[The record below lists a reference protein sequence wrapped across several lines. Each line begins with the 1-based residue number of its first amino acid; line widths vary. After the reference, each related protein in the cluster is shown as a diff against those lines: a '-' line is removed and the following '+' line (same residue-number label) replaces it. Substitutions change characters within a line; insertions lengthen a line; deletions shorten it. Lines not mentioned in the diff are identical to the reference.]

1 MSDNTSTLL
10 DKIRSKQAK
19 VCVVGLGYVGVPLA
33 VASAQ
38 AGFRVAGVD
47 VEKEKVAL
55 INKGICYVEDAYSE
69 KHLPDL
75 VKAGSINATESLQNG
90 VTFSDIVIVCVPT
103 PLDAKGKPDLSFLR
117 SVAKGLSKNLGG
129 FKLVIVESTSFPG
142 TTKDIFQ
149 PLLEQNGRRPEKDF
163 ALVYSP
169 ERIDYGNAKFGVRNI
184 PKVVGGIN
192 EESTRL
198 GAEFYRTILDAPVI
212 TVGSPSVAE
221 ATKMLE
227 NIFRYVNIALVN
239 ELAVLHE
246 TLGVDFVEAINAA
259 ATKPFGFMAHYPG
272 PGVGGHCIPKDPFYL
287 VFKARQAGFTLRLVS
302 ASKAV
307 NKMMPIHTI
316 DRLAKMLKTQKKT
329 LTNATVVVW
338 GLAYKG
344 EVKDTR
350 RSPSLELLK
359 LLKQSRAKIRVFD
372 PYVPQVIVGGKIYY
386 SGSSEFESVRDA
398 DALIIATAH
407 NAFRSVDLSEI
418 KKLMHDTPI
427 LFDTRNI
434 RTRQECEEAGFT
446 YLATGRP

>member
-1 MSDNTSTLL
+1 MSENKTALL
-10 DKIRSKQAK
+10 DKIMSKKAK
-19 VCVVGLGYVGVPLA
+19 VCVVGLGYVGVPLS

-38 AGFRVAGVD
+38 AGFGVIGVD
-47 VEKEKVAL
+47 VEKEKVSM

-69 KHLPDL
+69 KYLPDL
-75 VKAGSINATESLQNG
+75 VRAGLISATNSLSDAA
-90 VTFSDIVIVCVPT
+90 TSSDIVIVCVPT
-103 PLDAKGKPDLSFLR
+103 PLNHKGDPDLSFLK
-117 SVAKGLSKNLGG
+117 SVAKDLSRNLSR

-142 TTKDIFQ
+142 TTTDIFQ
-149 PLLEQNGRRPEKDF
+149 PLLQRNGKRPENDF

-192 EESTRL
+192 DASTQL
-198 GAEFYRTILDAPVI
+198 GAEFYKAILDAPVV

-246 TLGVDFVEAINAA
+246 TLEVDFIEAISAA
-259 ATKPFGFMAHYPG
+259 ATKPFGFMPHYPG

-287 VFKARQAGFTLRLVS
+287 VYRAKQAGFPLRLVS

-307 NKMMPIHTI
+307 NKMMPVHTI
-316 DRLAKMLKTQKKT
+316 ERLALALKAVKKS
-329 LTNATVVVW
+329 LPNVTVVVW

-359 LLKQSRAKIRVFD
+359 LLKQSGAKIRVFD
-372 PYVPQVIVGGKIYY
+372 PYVPRVTVGGKEYE
-386 SGSSEFESVRDA
+386 SNGSQTESVRNA

-407 NAFRSVDLSEI
+407 NAFRSFDLSKI
-418 KKLMHDTPI
+418 KSIMRNNPI
-427 LFDTRNI
+427 LFDTRNL
-434 RTRQECEEAGFT
+434 RTRSESEEVGFT

>member
-1 MSDNTSTLL
+1 MNGNTAALS
-10 DKIRSKQAK
+10 DKIRSKTAK

-38 AGFRVAGVD
+38 AGFGVTGVD
-47 VEKEKVAL
+47 VEKDKVAM

-69 KHLPDL
+69 KHLPGL
-75 VKAGSINATESLQNG
+75 VRAGSISATESLSEGANG
-90 VTFSDIVIVCVPT
+90 SDIVIVCVPT
-103 PLDAKGKPDLSFLR
+103 PLNGKGEPDLSFLR
-117 SVAKGLSKNLGG
+117 SVAKNLSKDIAG
-129 FKLVIVESTSFPG
+129 FKLIIVESTSFPG
-142 TTKDIFQ
+142 TTSDIFQ
-149 PLLEQNGRRPEKDF
+149 PLLERNGRKPDRDF

-192 EESTRL
+192 DGSTQL
-198 GAEFYRTILDAPVI
+198 GSEFYKAILDAPVV

-246 TLGVDFVEAINAA
+246 TLGVDFIEAINAA
-259 ATKPFGFMAHYPG
+259 ATKPFGFMPHYPG

-287 VFKARQAGFTLRLVS
+287 VFKAKQAGFALRLVS

-307 NKMMPIHTI
+307 NKMMPVHTI
-316 DRLAKMLKTQKKT
+316 ERLATALKASKKS
-329 LTNATVVVW
+329 LPNATVVVW

-359 LLKQSRAKIRVFD
+359 LLRQSRAKIRVFD
-372 PYVPQVIVGGKIYY
+372 PYVPRMTMGAKVYE
-386 SGSSEFESVRDA
+386 STSSETESVRDA

-407 NAFRSVDLSEI
+407 NAFRNVDLLKI
-418 KKLMHDTPI
+418 RGLMSNRPI
-427 LFDTRNI
+427 LYDTRNL
-434 RTRQECEEAGFT
+434 RTRKECEEAGFT

>member
-1 MSDNTSTLL
+1 MSADAVALL
-10 DKIRSKQAK
+10 DKIRSKKAR

-38 AGFRVAGVD
+38 AGFGVMGVD
-47 VEKEKVAL
+47 VEKEKVSM
-55 INKGICYVEDAYSE
+55 INNGICYVEDAYSE
-69 KHLPDL
+69 RHLPEL
-75 VKAGSINATESLQNG
+75 VRAGSISATENLSEGASSAN
-90 VTFSDIVIVCVPT
+90 IVIVCVPT
-103 PLDAKGKPDLSFLR
+103 PLDAEGEPDLSFLK
-117 SVAKGLSKNLGG
+117 SVARNLSKNLSG

-142 TTKDIFQ
+142 TTTDIFQ
-149 PLLEQNGRRPEKDF
+149 PLLERSGKKPDRDF
-163 ALVYSP
+163 AIVYSP
-169 ERIDYGNAKFGVRNI
+169 ERIDYGNARFGVRNI

-192 EESTRL
+192 DESTRL
-198 GAEFYRTILDAPVI
+198 GAEFYKSILDAPVV

-259 ATKPFGFMAHYPG
+259 ATKPFGFMPHYPG

-287 VFKARQAGFTLRLVS
+287 VYKAKQAGFPLRLVS

-307 NKMMPIHTI
+307 NKMMPVHTI
-316 DRLAKMLKTQKKT
+316 ERLALALKAVNKSLPNT
-329 LTNATVVVW
+329 TVVVW

-350 RSPSLELLK
+350 RSPSLEL
-359 LLKQSRAKIRVFD
+359 QSRAKIRVFD
-372 PYVPQVIVGGKIYY
+372 PYVPRVTVGGKEYE
-386 SGSSEFESVRDA
+386 SNRSEIESVRDA

-407 NAFRSVDLSEI
+407 NAFRSFDLSKI
-418 KKLMHDTPI
+418 RSLMRSNPI
-427 LFDTRNI
+427 LFDTRNL
-434 RTRQECEEAGFT
+434 RTRSESEEVGFT

>member
-1 MSDNTSTLL
+1 MS
-10 DKIRSKQAK
+10 KKAK
-19 VCVVGLGYVGVPLA
+19 VCVVGLGYVGVPLT

-38 AGFRVAGVD
+38 AGFDVIGVD
-47 VEKEKVAL
+47 MEKEKVSM

-69 KHLPDL
+69 KYLPDL
-75 VKAGSINATESLQNG
+75 VRAGLISATNSLPDG
-90 VTFSDIVIVCVPT
+90 ATSSDIVIVCVPT
-103 PLDAKGKPDLSFLR
+103 PLNPKGDPDLSFLK
-117 SVAKGLSKNLGG
+117 SVAKDLSKNLSG

-142 TTKDIFQ
+142 TTTDIFQ
-149 PLLEQNGRRPEKDF
+149 PLLQRKGKSPEKDF

-192 EESTRL
+192 DESTQL
-198 GAEFYRTILDAPVI
+198 GAEFYKAILDAPVV

-239 ELAVLHE
+239 ELAILHE
-246 TLGVDFVEAINAA
+246 TLGVDFIEAISAA
-259 ATKPFGFMAHYPG
+259 ATKPFGFMPHYPG

-287 VFKARQAGFTLRLVS
+287 VFKAKQAGFLLRLVS
-302 ASKAV
+302 ASKTV
-307 NKMMPIHTI
+307 NKMMPVHTI
-316 DRLAKMLKTQKKT
+316 DRLAKALRTGKKS
-329 LTNATVVVW
+329 LPNAIVVVW

-350 RSPSLELLK
+350 RSPSIELLK

-372 PYVPQVIVGGKIYY
+372 PYVPRVIVGGKTYE
-386 SGSSEFESVRDA
+386 SSSSEIESVRDA
-398 DALIIATAH
+398 DALMIATAH
-407 NAFRSVDLSEI
+407 NAFRTVDLSKI
-418 KKLMHDTPI
+418 RSLMRDRPI
-427 LFDTRNI
+427 LYDTRNL
-434 RTRQECEEAGFT
+434 RTRRECEEAGFT

>member
-1 MSDNTSTLL
+1 MNENTTALS
-10 DKIRSKQAK
+10 DKIRSKKAK

-38 AGFRVAGVD
+38 AGFAVIGVD
-47 VEKEKVAL
+47 VEKEKVSM

-69 KHLPDL
+69 KHLPEL
-75 VKAGSINATESLQNG
+75 VKAGLISATDSISDGSTS
-90 VTFSDIVIVCVPT
+90 SDIVIVCVPT
-103 PLDAKGKPDLSFLR
+103 PLNHKGDPDLSFLK
-117 SVAKGLSKNLGG
+117 SVAKDLSKNLSG

-142 TTKDIFQ
+142 TTTDIFQ
-149 PLLEQNGRRPEKDF
+149 PLLQRNGKSPEKDF

-192 EESTRL
+192 DESTQL
-198 GAEFYRTILDAPVI
+198 GAEFYKTILEAPVV

-246 TLGVDFVEAINAA
+246 TLGVDFIEAISAA
-259 ATKPFGFMAHYPG
+259 ATKPFGFMPHYPG

-287 VFKARQAGFTLRLVS
+287 VFKAKQAGFLLRLVS

-307 NKMMPIHTI
+307 NKMMPVHTI
-316 DRLAKMLKTQKKT
+316 DRLAKALKTDKKS
-329 LTNATVVVW
+329 LPNATVVVW

-372 PYVPQVIVGGKIYY
+372 PYVPRVMVGGKTYE
-386 SGSSEFESVRDA
+386 SSNSEIESVRDA
-398 DALIIATAH
+398 DALMIATAH
-407 NAFRSVDLSEI
+407 NAFRTVDLSKI
-418 KKLMHDTPI
+418 RSLMRDRPI
-427 LFDTRNI
+427 LYDTRNL
-434 RTRQECEEAGFT
+434 RTRRECEEAGFT

>member
-1 MSDNTSTLL
+1 LRADAVALL
-10 DKIRSKQAK
+10 DKIKSKKAR

-38 AGFRVAGVD
+38 AGFGVIGVD
-47 VEKEKVAL
+47 VEKEKVSM

-69 KHLPDL
+69 RHLPKL
-75 VKAGSINATESLQNG
+75 VRAGSISATKNLSEGATSSN
-90 VTFSDIVIVCVPT
+90 IVIVCVPT
-103 PLDAKGKPDLSFLR
+103 PLDAKGEPDLSFLK
-117 SVAKGLSKNLGG
+117 SVARNLSKNLSG

-142 TTKDIFQ
+142 TTTDIFQ
-149 PLLEQNGRRPEKDF
+149 PLLERSGKKPERDF

-192 EESTRL
+192 DDSTRL
-198 GAEFYRTILDAPVI
+198 GAEFYKSILDAPVV

-259 ATKPFGFMAHYPG
+259 ATKPFGFMPHYPG

-287 VFKARQAGFTLRLVS
+287 VYKAKQAGFPLRLVS

-307 NKMMPIHTI
+307 NKMMPVHTI
-316 DRLAKMLKTQKKT
+316 ERLAMALAAVKKS
-329 LTNATVVVW
+329 LPNATVVVW

-372 PYVPQVIVGGKIYY
+372 PYVPRVTVGGKEYE
-386 SGSSEFESVRDA
+386 SDSSETESVRDA

-407 NAFRSVDLSEI
+407 NVFRGFDLSKI
-418 KKLMHDTPI
+418 KSLMHNRPI
-427 LFDTRNI
+427 LFDTRNL
-434 RTRQECEEAGFT
+434 RTRSESEEAGFT

>member
-1 MSDNTSTLL
+1 LNENTAVLL
-10 DKIRSKQAK
+10 DKIRSKLAK

-38 AGFRVAGVD
+38 AGFGVIGVD
-47 VEKEKVAL
+47 VERDKVSM

-69 KHLPDL
+69 KHLPEL
-75 VKAGSINATESLQNG
+75 VRAGSISATENLSNG
-90 VTFSDIVIVCVPT
+90 ATFSDIVIVCVPT
-103 PLDAKGKPDLSFLR
+103 PLDAQGEPDLSFLR
-117 SVAKGLSKNLGG
+117 SVGRGLSKNLAG

-149 PLLEQNGRRPEKDF
+149 PLLERNGKRPEKDF

-184 PKVVGGIN
+184 PKVVGGID
-192 EESTRL
+192 EDSTSL
-198 GAEFYRTILDAPVI
+198 GAEFYRAILDAPVV

-227 NIFRYVNIALVN
+227 NVFRYVNIALVN

-246 TLGVDFVEAINAA
+246 TLDVDFIEAIDAA
-259 ATKPFGFMAHYPG
+259 ATKPFGFMPHYPG

-287 VFKARQAGFTLRLVS
+287 VFRAKKAGFSLHLVS

-307 NKMMPIHTI
+307 NKMMPAHTI
-316 DRLAKMLKTQKKT
+316 ERLAKALKTGKKS
-329 LTNATVVVW
+329 LLNSTVVIW

-359 LLKQSRAKIRVFD
+359 LLKRARAKIRVFD
-372 PYVPQVIVGGKIYY
+372 PYVPRVMVGGKAYES
-386 SGSSEFESVRDA
+386 SGSEIESVRDA

-407 NAFRSVDLSEI
+407 NSFRSVDLSKI
-418 KKLMHDTPI
+418 RSLMRDNPI
-427 LFDTRNI
+427 LYDTRNL
-434 RTRQECEEAGFT
+434 RNRRECEEAGFT

>member
-1 MSDNTSTLL
+1 L
-10 DKIRSKQAK
+10 DKIRSKNAK

-38 AGFRVAGVD
+38 AGFGVIGVD
-47 VEKEKVAL
+47 VEKEKVSM

-75 VKAGSINATESLQNG
+75 VRAGLISATDSLSDG
-90 VTFSDIVIVCVPT
+90 ATSSDIVIVCVPT
-103 PLDAKGKPDLSFLR
+103 PLNAKSEPDLSFLR
-117 SVAKGLSKNLGG
+117 SVAKGLSKNLTG

-149 PLLEQNGRRPEKDF
+149 PLLERNGKKPEKDF

-184 PKVVGGIN
+184 PKVVGGID
-192 EESTRL
+192 EESTSL
-198 GAEFYRTILDAPVI
+198 GVEFYMAILDAPVV
-212 TVGSPSVAE
+212 TVGNTSVAE

-246 TLGVDFVEAINAA
+246 TLGVDFIEAINAA
-259 ATKPFGFMAHYPG
+259 ATKPFGFMPHYPG
-272 PGVGGHCIPKDPFYL
+272 PGIGGHCIPKDPFYL
-287 VFKARQAGFTLRLVS
+287 VFKAKQAGLSLRLVS

-307 NKMMPIHTI
+307 NKMMPVHTI
-316 DRLAKMLKTQKKT
+316 ERLDSALRANRKSLAK
-329 LTNATVVVW
+329 ASVVVW

-372 PYVPQVIVGGKIYY
+372 PYVPRVMVEGKVYE
-386 SGSSEFESVRDA
+386 SGSSETDSVRDA

-407 NAFRSVDLSEI
+407 NAFRSVDLSKI
-418 KKLMHDTPI
+418 RSLMRDRPI
-427 LFDTRNI
+427 LCDTRNL
-434 RTRQECEEAGFT
+434 RTRRECEEAGFT

>member
-1 MSDNTSTLL
+1 ML
-10 DKIRSKQAK
+10 DKIRSKKVK

-33 VASAQ
+33 VASAE
-38 AGFRVAGVD
+38 AGFVVVGVD
-47 VEKEKVAL
+47 VDKEKVSM

-69 KHLPDL
+69 RHLPDL
-75 VKAGSINATESLQNG
+75 VRAGLISATDSLSDG
-90 VTFSDIVIVCVPT
+90 ATSSDILIVCVPT
-103 PLDAKGKPDLSFLR
+103 PLNAKSEPDLSFLR
-117 SVAKGLSKNLGG
+117 SVARGLSKNLAG

-149 PLLEQNGRRPEKDF
+149 PLLERDGKKPEKDF

-184 PKVVGGIN
+184 PKVVGGIDG
-192 EESTRL
+192 ESTQL
-198 GAEFYRTILDAPVI
+198 GAEFYKAILEAPVV

-246 TLGVDFVEAINAA
+246 TLGVDFIEAINAA
-259 ATKPFGFMAHYPG
+259 ATKPFGFMPHYPG

-287 VFKARQAGFTLRLVS
+287 VFKAKQAGFPLRLVS

-307 NKMMPIHTI
+307 NKMMPVHTI
-316 DRLAKMLKTQKKT
+316 ERLVLALKAVKKS
-329 LTNATVVVW
+329 LPNATVVVW

-372 PYVPQVIVGGKIYY
+372 PYVPRVMVGGKTYE
-386 SGSSEFESVRDA
+386 SSSSEIESVRDA

-407 NAFRSVDLSEI
+407 NAFRSFDLSNI
-418 KKLMHDTPI
+418 KSLMRSNPI
-427 LFDTRNI
+427 LFDTRNL
-434 RTRQECEEAGFT
+434 RTRSESEEVGFT

>member
-1 MSDNTSTLL
+1 LSDNTSALL

-19 VCVVGLGYVGVPLA
+19 ICVVGLGYVGVPLA

-38 AGFRVAGVD
+38 AGFRVVGVD

-75 VKAGSINATESLQNG
+75 VRAGSINATESLQKG

-117 SVAKGLSKNLGG
+117 SVAKGLSKNLAG

-149 PLLEQNGRRPEKDF
+149 PLLEQNGRRREKDF

-287 VFKARQAGFTLRLVS
+287 VFKAKQAGFTLRLVS

-316 DRLAKMLKTQKKT
+316 ERLAGTRKTQKKT

-350 RSPSLELLK
+350 RSPSLEILK
-359 LLKQSRAKIRVFD
+359 LLKQSRARIRVFD
-372 PYVPQVIVGGKIYY
+372 PYVPQVIVGGKIYD

>member
-1 MSDNTSTLL
+1 MSDTTTAML
-10 DKIRSKQAK
+10 DRVRSKKAK

-38 AGFRVAGVD
+38 AGFTVIGVD
-47 VEKEKVAL
+47 VDKEKVSM

-69 KHLPDL
+69 KHLPEL
-75 VKAGSINATESLQNG
+75 VRTGSITATESLSQG
-90 VTFSDIVIVCVPT
+90 AAPSDIVLVCVPT
-103 PLDAKGKPDLSFLR
+103 PLDTKGEPDLSFLK
-117 SVAKGLSKNLGG
+117 SVAKDLSKSFTG

-142 TTKDIFQ
+142 TTTDIFQ
-149 PLLEQNGRRPEKDF
+149 PLLERNGKRPQKDF

-192 EESTRL
+192 KESTQL
-198 GAEFYRTILDAPVI
+198 GAEFYKAILDAPVI
-212 TVGSPSVAE
+212 TVGNPSVAE

-227 NIFRYVNIALVN
+227 NVFRYVNIALVN

-259 ATKPFGFMAHYPG
+259 ATKPFGFMPHYPG

-287 VFKARQAGFTLRLVS
+287 VFKAKQAGFTLRLVS

-316 DRLAKMLKTQKKT
+316 ERLTKALKSGKKNLSNT
-329 LTNATVVVW
+329 TVVVW

-344 EVKDTR
+344 EVRDTR

-359 LLKQSRAKIRVFD
+359 LLEKSRSNVRVYD
-372 PYVPQVIVGGKIYY
+372 PYVPQVTIGGKAYKS
-386 SGSSEFESVRDA
+386 SGSERESLRDA

-407 NAFRSVDLSEI
+407 NAFRSADLL
-418 KKLMHDTPI
+418 KMRQVMRDNPVLYDA
-427 LFDTRNI
+427 RNL
-434 RTRQECEEAGFT
+434 RTRKECEDAGFT

>member
-1 MSDNTSTLL
+1 MSTNAATLM
-10 DKIRSKQAK
+10 DKIRSKKARI
-19 VCVVGLGYVGVPLA
+19 CVVGLGYVGVPLA

-38 AGFRVAGVD
+38 AGFSVIGVD
-47 VEKEKVAL
+47 VEKEKVSM
-55 INKGICYVEDAYSE
+55 INNGICYVEDAYSE
-69 KHLPDL
+69 RHLPEL
-75 VKAGSINATESLQNG
+75 VKTGSITATSNL
-90 VTFSDIVIVCVPT
+90 SDGAPSSDVVIVCVPT
-103 PLDAKGKPDLSFLR
+103 PLDPKGEPDLSFLK
-117 SVAKGLSKNLGG
+117 SVARNLSKNLSG

-142 TTKDIFQ
+142 TTTDIFQ
-149 PLLEQNGRRPEKDF
+149 PLLRRGGKKPERDF

-192 EESTRL
+192 DESTRL
-198 GAEFYRTILDAPVI
+198 GAEFYKSILDAPVV

-259 ATKPFGFMAHYPG
+259 ATKPFGFMPHYPG

-287 VFKARQAGFTLRLVS
+287 VYKAKQAGFALRLVS

-307 NKMMPIHTI
+307 NKMMPVHTI
-316 DRLAKMLKTQKKT
+316 ERLAFALKASKKSIPR
-329 LTNATVVVW
+329 ATVVVW

-350 RSPSLELLK
+350 RSPSLELLQ
-359 LLKQSRAKIRVFD
+359 LLRQSRAKIRVFD
-372 PYVPQVIVGGKIYY
+372 PYVPRVLTGGMVYE
-386 SGSSEFESVRDA
+386 SSASEIDSVRDA
-398 DALIIATAH
+398 DALIIATSH
-407 NAFRSVDLSEI
+407 NEFRTVDLSKI
-418 KKLMHDTPI
+418 KSVMGDNPI
-427 LFDTRNI
+427 LFDTRNL
-434 RTRQECEEAGFT
+434 RTRKECEDAGFT